1 MSGKLKIIHVITDKN
16 IGGAGRW
23 LLNFLEFYDRESFE
37 AKVILPADSLLAP
50 EIEKLYTEVI
60 CIEDLQESSYDK
72 EAVGKFR
79 KVFSEEKP
87 DVVHTHASLAARMAA
102 KAENVPLTVNTK
114 HCMEDLNVGFI
125 KKQLRKTV
133 TKKYTDLVIAVSEA
147 VRDSLIEGGCPE
159 KMVRTVYN
167 GVKPMKRRP
176 GEEVCAFRESFGFS
190 DEDFVVGMA
199 ARLED
204 IKDYDAFIKAAYEV
218 REKASDIK
226 FLIMGTG
233 SEEERLKNLANSLN
247 LNGTLAFAGFVSDME
262 LAMNALDLNALTSKS
277 EAISLSVIEGMTLG
291 LPSVCSNTGGIPE
304 AVEDGVT
311 GELFPVGNEKALA
324 EKIISLKNDS
334 AKREKYSEN
343 AKITA
348 AEKFSPEK
356 MCRETEKL
364 YRQFIK

>member
-23 LLNFLEFYDRESFE
+23 LLNFLEFYDREDFE
-37 AKVILPADSLLAP
+37 VKVILPVDSLLAP
-50 EIEKLYTEVI
+50 EIEKLNTEII
-60 CIEDLQESSYDK
+60 CIEDLQEASYDK

-79 KVFSEEKP
+79 KVFSAEKP

-102 KAENVPLTVNTK
+102 KAESVPLTVNTK
-114 HCMEDLNVGFI
+114 HCMEDLSVGFI
-125 KKQLRKTV
+125 KKQLRKSV
-133 TKKYTDLVIAVSEA
+133 TRKYTDLVIAVSEA

-167 GVKPMKRRP
+167 GVKPMKKRP
-176 GEEVCAFRESFGFS
+176 DGEVLAFRESFGLS
-190 DEDFVVGMA
+190 NDDFVVGMA

-204 IKDYDAFIKAAYEV
+204 IKDYDTFIRAADEV
-218 REKASDIK
+218 KSRDENIK

-233 SEEERLKNLANSLN
+233 SEEERLKDLANTLN
-247 LNGTLAFAGFVSDME
+247 LRGTLTFTGFVSDME
-262 LAMNALDLNALTSKS
+262 LAMNALNLNVLTSKS

-291 LPSVCSNTGGIPE
+291 LPSVCSDTGGIPE
-304 AVEDGVT
+304 AVDDGVT
-311 GELFPVGNEKALA
+311 GELFPVGDARALG
-324 EKIISLKNDS
+324 EKIISLKNDQV
-334 AKREKYSEN
+334 KREKYSEN
-343 AKITA
+343 AKKTA
-348 AEKFSPEK
+348 LKKFSPEK